1 LIAGH
6 RAVESYMDVSHRA
19 DSFIC
24 RISKPPR
31 AGEVLPKFFVRGW
44 RTVSGC
50 TRAIEEGTMSPL
62 NGLERPMIS
71 WNRHM
76 VKLLKERV

>member
-1 LIAGH
+1 MIAGH
-6 RAVESYMDVSHRA
+6 RAVELCVDVSHRA
-19 DSFIC
+19 ENLIC

-31 AGEVLPKFFVRGW
+31 AGEVLPKFPVIGW

-50 TRAIEEGTMSPL
+50 TRAVEEETMSPL

-71 WNRHM
+71 WNGHTA
-76 VKLLKERV
+76 KLLKERV